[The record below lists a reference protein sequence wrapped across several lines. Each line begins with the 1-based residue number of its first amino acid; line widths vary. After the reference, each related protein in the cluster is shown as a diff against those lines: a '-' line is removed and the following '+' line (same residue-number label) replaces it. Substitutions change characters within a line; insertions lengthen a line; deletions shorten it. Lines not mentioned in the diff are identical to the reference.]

1 MFSFDFFTVGETDIH
16 DPSVYMM
23 WSFEST
29 QLVLSELSLWVIT
42 IVYRYFEPMDVSIF
56 IPRLPPPMSIRIGD
70 EPAWSPGLAIFHLT
84 VPLTFILQV
93 EALIP

>member
-1 MFSFDFFTVGETDIH
+1 MFSINFFTVGETEIH
-16 DPSVYMM
+16 DISVYML

-42 IVYRYFEPMDVSIF
+42 IVYRYFEPMDECIR
-56 IPRLPPPMSIRIGD
+56 IPRLPPPMSNLIGD

-84 VPLTFILQV
+84 VPLTFILKV
-93 EALIP
+93 EFLIP